1 MGKNAYYFSHDYNA
15 RQDPKILAL
24 KADYGVEGYGRFWVI
39 VEMMA
44 EQDDYKLKLN
54 QITNNALAVEFMC
67 QKDEAEKFIKDCIKK
82 YELFKSDDNFFWSE
96 SLLRRMA
103 IKDEKLEK
111 KRKAGRKGARKRWN
125 EGKEHNDGKQND
137 STAIADPWQCHSTA
151 LAKNSKGKEIKEKE
165 SKEKEIKENNNIS
178 NESFLT
184 STTSF
189 LSDFEKEILSV
200 LKNINNYPFD
210 YETDLEH
217 IRELSLDYPKLNLLE
232 EVKKWNTYKK
242 DKPLKKNSNSRLQ
255 FRNFIKKA
263 NEWNKDKSYQVN
275 KTDEKKQRDKR
286 LKLQQK
292 RADKYG

>member
-1 MGKNAYYFSHDYNA
+1 M
-15 RQDPKILAL
+15 AL

-111 KRKAGRKGARKRWN
+111 KRKAGREGARKRWEDN
-125 EGKEHNDGKQND
+125 EVKQKD

-151 LAKNSKGKEIKEKE
+151 LAKDSKGKEIKEKE
-165 SKEKEIKENNNIS
+165 SKEKEIKENNNKVLEKVS
-178 NESFLT
+178 ARTKS
-184 STTSF
+184 
-189 LSDFEKEILSV
+189 LSDFEKQILNTF
-200 LKNINNYPFD
+200 KNINNYPFN
-210 YETDLEH
+210 YETDLSH
-217 IRELSLDYPKLNLLE
+217 IRELSVDYPAINLLE
-232 EVKKWNTYKK
+232 KAKEWNTYKK
-242 DKPLKKNSNSRLQ
+242 DKPLKKNSNARLQ

-263 NEWNKDKSYQVN
+263 NEWNKDKTCQANIV
-275 KTDEKKQRDKR
+275 EVKKQRDKR
-286 LKLQQK
+286 LKLQQE

>member
-1 MGKNAYYFSHDYNA
+1 MGKDAYYFSHDYNA

-111 KRKAGRKGARKRWN
+111 KRKAGRKGARKRWEDN
-125 EGKEHNDGKQND
+125 EVKQKD

-151 LAKNSKGKEIKEKE
+151 LAKDSKGKEIKEKE
-165 SKEKEIKENNNIS
+165 SKEKEIKENNNKVLEKVS
-178 NESFLT
+178 ARTKS
-184 STTSF
+184 
-189 LSDFEKEILSV
+189 LSDFEKQILNTF
-200 LKNINNYPFD
+200 KNINNYPFN
-210 YETDLEH
+210 YETDLSH
-217 IRELSLDYPKLNLLE
+217 IRELSVDYPTINLLE
-232 EVKKWNTYKK
+232 KVKEWNTYKK
-242 DKPLKKNSNSRLQ
+242 DKPLKKNSNARLQ